1 MEHQNQHSVG
11 VGGAP
16 SSREPMS
23 TTKGNGHRAP
33 STEVVPKAKRRRFS
47 AAYKLRILEE
57 VERSPGQTGTIL
69 RREGLYSSHLSKWR
83 QDRRDGSLKALAKKK
98 RGPKGKSAA
107 ELEVE
112 QLRKE
117 NARLA
122 RELEKANIV
131 IGAQKKLAAI
141 LGVDLPKIAELDS
154 SNDDES
160 EQ

>member
-1 MEHQNQHSVG
+1 MEHQYQDSIG

-16 SSREPMS
+16 SSPEYVS
-23 TTKGNGHRAP
+23 TSKGTGQRAP
-33 STEVVPKAKRRRFS
+33 SPEVVPKAKRRRFS

-57 VERSPGQTGTIL
+57 VERSPGQTGAIL

-83 QDRRDGSLKALAKKK
+83 KDRRDGSLKALAKKK
-98 RGPKGKSAA
+98 RGPKGKSTA

-117 NARLA
+117 NARLL

-141 LGVDLPKIAELDS
+141 LGVDLPKIAEIDN

-160 EQ
+160 ER

>member
-1 MEHQNQHSVG
+1 MEYQNQHSDQA
-11 VGGAP
+11 GGGP
-16 SSREPMS
+16 PSREPMS

-83 QDRRDGSLKALAKKK
+83 QDRRNGSLKALAKKK

-117 NARLA
+117 NARLL
-122 RELEKANIV
+122 RELEKASIV

-141 LGVDLPKIAELDS
+141 LGVDLPKIAELT
-154 SNDDES
+154 DDES

>member
-1 MEHQNQHSVG
+1 MEYQNQHG
-11 VGGAP
+11 VRAGGAP
-16 SSREPMS
+16 PSQEPMS
-23 TTKGNGHRAP
+23 STRGNGHQAP

-107 ELEVE
+107 ELENE
-112 QLRKE
+112 RLRKE
-117 NARLA
+117 NARLL

-131 IGAQKKLAAI
+131 IGAQKKLATI
-141 LGVDLPKIAELDS
+141 LGVDLPKIAEIDNS
-154 SNDDES
+154 SDDES
-160 EQ
+160 ER